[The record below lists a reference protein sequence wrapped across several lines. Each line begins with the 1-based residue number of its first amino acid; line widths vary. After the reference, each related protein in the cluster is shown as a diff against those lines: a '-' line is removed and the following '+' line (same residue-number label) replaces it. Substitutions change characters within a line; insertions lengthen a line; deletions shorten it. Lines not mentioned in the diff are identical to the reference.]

1 MGTSATEIA
10 HLLKRTSFGASYDRV
25 QQLASAD
32 WEAAIRAVVDQ
43 ARAPFFPDISF
54 RNAYLVSEW
63 DDFILLIN
71 YEIKRLTSAESGLGD
86 RMLWFWHGLLTTS
99 LEKVFF
105 PALMFRQHQLLGRHA
120 LGNFRQMLIEITKD
134 PGMLLYL
141 DGVGSYGESP
151 NENYGRE
158 LMELFTMG
166 RGNYT
171 QDDVVAAARALAGWD
186 FAYYPS
192 YEGEVFNPDWFQSI
206 FVPERAYKSPLT
218 YLGKPGIFT
227 MKAVVERI
235 LENKATI
242 RYIAKRLF
250 QYFVHPNPDQ
260 KTIDQLAFTFRES
273 NFEIRP
279 LLSALFRHP
288 DFRSPEAKGSRA
300 RQPMESLL
308 AAAGTLS
315 SPIESFDYYTYFD
328 ATGQFPFYPPNVA
341 GWPLDNRW
349 VGASHSLARTR
360 LGFIAAGLPE
370 TNPAIAAILNSS
382 EPVEIALQQLLLH
395 DVSASTRDAL
405 SQAAND
411 IINPRDRAWALL
423 SLGIAS
429 PEFALA

>member
-1 MGTSATEIA
+1 MSTSPSDIA
-10 HLLKRTSFGASYDRV
+10 HLLKRTSFGASHDRV
-25 QQLASAD
+25 QQLAAAD
-32 WEAAIRAVVDQ
+32 WDTAIRIVVDKAQ
-43 ARAPFFPDISF
+43 APFFPEIRF
-54 RNAYLVSEW
+54 RNVYLVSEW
-63 DDFILLIN
+63 EDFVLLIN
-71 YEIKRLTSAESGLGD
+71 YEMKRLTRPESGLGD

-99 LEKVFF
+99 QEKVFF

-134 PGMLLYL
+134 PAMLLYL

-192 YEGEVFNPDWFQSI
+192 NEGEVFNPDRFQPV
-206 FVPERAYKSPLT
+206 FVPDRAYKTSLN
-218 YLGKPGIFT
+218 YLGKTNVFT
-227 MKAVVERI
+227 MNAVVERI

-242 RYIAKRLF
+242 RYIAKRLL
-250 QYFVHPNPDQ
+250 QYFVHPTPSQ
-260 KTIDQLAFTFRES
+260 KSIDQLAFIFRES

-279 LLSALFRHP
+279 VLSAMFRHP
-288 DFRSPEAKGSRA
+288 GFRGPEAKGSRT

-308 AAAGTLS
+308 AAAGALS
-315 SPIESFDYYTYFD
+315 SPIESFDYFSYFD

-341 GWPLDNRW
+341 GWPLDYRW

-360 LGFIAAGLPE
+360 LGFVAAGLPE
-370 TNPAIAAILNSS
+370 TNPAIAAILASS
-382 EPVEIALQQLLLH
+382 DPVEIALQRLLLYEA
-395 DVSASTRDAL
+395 SANTRNAL

-411 IINPRDRAWALL
+411 IAAPRERAWALL
-423 SLGIAS
+423 SLAVAS

>member
-1 MGTSATEIA
+1 MSTSPADIA
-10 HLLKRTSFGASYDRV
+10 HLLKRTSFGASHDRV

-32 WEAAIRAVVDQ
+32 WDAAIRTVVDKAQ
-43 ARAPFFPDISF
+43 APFFPDIRF
-54 RNAYLVSEW
+54 RNVYLVSEW

-71 YEIKRLTSAESGLGD
+71 YEMKRLTRPEGGLGD

-99 LEKVFF
+99 FEKVFF

-134 PGMLLYL
+134 PAMLLYL
-141 DGVGSYGESP
+141 DGVGSYGEAP

-186 FAYYPS
+186 FTYYPS
-192 YEGEVFNPDWFQSI
+192 YEGEVFNPDRFQSV
-206 FVPERAYKSPLT
+206 FVPERAFKTSLN
-218 YLGKPGIFT
+218 YLGKTNIFT
-227 MKAVVERI
+227 MNAVVERI

-250 QYFVHPNPDQ
+250 QYFVHPNPSQ
-260 KTIDQLAFTFRES
+260 KSIDQLAFIFRES
-273 NFEIRP
+273 NFEVRP
-279 LLSALFRHP
+279 VLSAMFRHP
-288 DFRSPEAKGSRA
+288 DFRSPEAAGSRA

-308 AAAGTLS
+308 AAAGALS
-315 SPIESFDYYTYFD
+315 SPIEAFDYYSYFD

-370 TNPAIAAILNSS
+370 TNPAITAILSS
-382 EPVEIALQQLLLH
+382 SDPVETALQRLLLYE
-395 DVSASTRDAL
+395 VSASTRNAL
-405 SQAAND
+405 GQAAND
-411 IINPRDRAWALL
+411 ITAPRDRAWALL
-423 SLGIAS
+423 SLAIAS